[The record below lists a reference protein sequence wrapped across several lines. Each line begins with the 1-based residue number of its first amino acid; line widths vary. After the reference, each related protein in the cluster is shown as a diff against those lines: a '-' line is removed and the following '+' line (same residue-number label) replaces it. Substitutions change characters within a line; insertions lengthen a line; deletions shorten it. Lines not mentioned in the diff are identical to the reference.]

1 MYFLITMH
9 SVPKFYDLTCQQI
22 LPELDYIDSLT
33 KTFIVNGEVRIL
45 IHSSTSFMNG
55 EGDWMVACPR
65 KAIKQLR
72 ELDIHPFK
80 TKNEAR
86 EFAKLNKLDSFRYL
100 KVLG

>member
-1 MYFLITMH
+1 MH

-33 KTFIVNGEVRIL
+33 KTFIIGGTVHTSIN
-45 IHSSTSFMNG
+45 SSTSFMNG

-65 KAIKQLR
+65 KAIEQLR

-80 TKNEAR
+80 TKSEAR
-86 EFAKLNKLDSFRYL
+86 EFAKLNQLDSFRYL
-100 KVLG
+100 KI